1 MTKLSLSGY
10 VQNENNNRTMLM
22 PLSDKLMLLI
32 LTAAFAFGPFLDG
45 AVLAQ
50 VKSPV
55 DPSFPIEAQ
64 DPQFASDRVIVK
76 YRAGA
81 GNVVGISPPD
91 GGIGVEL
98 IRTLPFVGANLY
110 RVPPG
115 WTVEQTVQWYRGQS
129 GVEYAEPDY
138 MVFPIEAIPYVTT
151 PNDPRFSRSQSRSKP
166 CYPTSAITCRIVN
179 SQIEG

>member
-64 DPQFASDRVIVK
+64 DPQFASC
-76 YRAGA
+76 
-81 GNVVGISPPD
+81 
-91 GGIGVEL
+91 L
-98 IRTLPFVGANLY
+98 LY
-110 RVPPG
+110 
-115 WTVEQTVQWYRGQS
+115 
-129 GVEYAEPDY
+129 
-138 MVFPIEAIPYVTT
+138 
-151 PNDPRFSRSQSRSKP
+151 
-166 CYPTSAITCRIVN
+166 TSDAAD
-179 SQIEG
+179 E